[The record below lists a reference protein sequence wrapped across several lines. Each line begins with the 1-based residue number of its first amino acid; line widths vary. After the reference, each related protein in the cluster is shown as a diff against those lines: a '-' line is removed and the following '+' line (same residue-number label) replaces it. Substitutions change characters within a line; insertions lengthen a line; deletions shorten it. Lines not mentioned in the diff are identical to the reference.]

1 MLEGEATLLAPMENA
16 DGGGGAERM
25 FAALYDDL
33 HRVAVRELRSNSAA
47 MLSPSKLLHETY
59 LNGSVRKLAG
69 MSDRGRFMRY
79 ASRAMRGLII
89 DYLRRGQ
96 AKQRGDALEFVALPE
111 NLPKEVAHDM
121 GIDPLRRALDSLS
134 ALHPRLSECVDLK
147 FFCGF
152 SFAEIAR
159 LWNVSERT
167 VQRDWSKARLLLNRL
182 IAGLPVD

>member
-1 MLEGEATLLAPMENA
+1 MLEGEATLLAPMVNA
-16 DGGGGAERM
+16 DSGGGAERM

-33 HRVAVRELRSNSAA
+33 HSVAVRELRRNAA
-47 MLSPSKLLHETY
+47 ATLSPTTLLHETY

-69 MSDRGRFMRY
+69 MSDRRRFMRY

-96 AKQRGDALEFVALPE
+96 AKHHGDALEFLALPE
-111 NLPKEVAHDM
+111 NLPHEAASDI
-121 GIDPLRRALDSLS
+121 GIDPLREALDALS
-134 ALHPRLSECVDLK
+134 ALNPRLSECVDLK

-182 IAGLPVD
+182 IAGLPV

>member
-1 MLEGEATLLAPMENA
+1 MLEGEATLLAPMANA

-47 MLSPSKLLHETY
+47 TLSPSTLLQETY

-69 MSDRGRFMRY
+69 MSDRRRFMRY

-111 NLPKEVAHDM
+111 NLPNEAAYDI
-121 GIDPLRRALDSLS
+121 GIDPLRDALDALS
-134 ALHPRLSECVDLK
+134 ALNPRLSECVDLK